1 MKKIINWIKEMANK
15 ILTLLG
21 LKKKIYATK
30 NSVDESAVS
39 IIQAR
44 TVTVTITD
52 SDGNTV
58 SKSEKQ
64 CLTKSDAD
72 NSTSDGVTIT
82 GPTGKEDNQLV
93 SDVTV
98 TTKITEVP
106 VLSVTVK
113 WYPSSN
119 DNLKTL
125 YAASY
130 AEAKEQS
137 STSSFSG
144 SFSCS
149 GYLDIETTPSIHT
162 TLDPYSIMI
171 TNALMESITMSASN
185 VIVQVTLPDSM
196 LNTALELTGRKFNCS
211 ATINWQTSDFTALP
225 SVSYTF
231 QKDGSTVNK
240 VTISGTEYAYIT
252 PIKVNKLSLA
262 I

>member
-30 NSVDESAVS
+30 NSVDESTVS
-39 IIQAR
+39 IIQAG

-58 SKSEKQ
+58 SKKGSQ

-72 NSTSDGVTIT
+72 NSTCNGVTIT
-82 GPTGKEDNQLV
+82 GPTGKEDKQLV

-98 TTKITEVP
+98 AAKAEP
-106 VLSVTVK
+106 AALDVTIK

-130 AEAKEQS
+130 AEVEAQS

-149 GYLDIETTPSIHT
+149 GYLDIETTPNIHT
-162 TLDPYSIMI
+162 TSDPYSIMI

-211 ATINWQTSDFTALP
+211 ATINWQTSNFTTLP
-225 SVSYTF
+225 SVSYVF
-231 QKDGSTVNK
+231 QKLGSTVDT
-240 VTISGTEYAYIT
+240 VTISGTKYAYVT

>member
-30 NSVDESAVS
+30 NSVDENTVTDT
-39 IIQAR
+39 QAG

-58 SKSEKQ
+58 SKEDNQ
-64 CLTKSDAD
+64 CVSKSDAD

-82 GPTGKEDNQLV
+82 GPTGKEDKQLV

-98 TTKITEVP
+98 ATKETSTSE
-106 VLSVTVK
+106 LAVTIK

-125 YAASY
+125 YTASY
-130 AEAKEQS
+130 AEVKEQS

-162 TLDPYSIMI
+162 TTDPYSVMI

-185 VIVQVTLPDSM
+185 VIVQVSLPDSM

-211 ATINWQTSDFTALP
+211 ATINWQTSDFTTLP
-225 SVSYTF
+225 KVSYVF
-231 QKDGSTVNK
+231 QKDGSTVNT
-240 VTISGTEYAYIT
+240 VTISGTKYTYTT

>member
-30 NSVDESAVS
+30 NSVDEDTVS
-39 IIQAR
+39 KIQAR

-58 SKSEKQ
+58 SKSENQ

-72 NSTSDGVTIT
+72 NITSDGVTIS
-82 GPTGKEDNQLV
+82 GPTGKEDKQLV

-98 TTKITEVP
+98 AAKAEP
-106 VLSVTVK
+106 AALDVTIK

-125 YAASY
+125 YTASY
-130 AEAKEQS
+130 AEVKAQS

-162 TLDPYSIMI
+162 TTDPYSIMI

-185 VIVQVTLPDSM
+185 VIVQVALPDSM

-211 ATINWQTSDFTALP
+211 ATISWQTSDFTTLP
-225 SVSYTF
+225 KVSYVF
-231 QKDGSTVNK
+231 QKNGSTVDT
-240 VTISGTEYAYIT
+240 VTISGTKYAYVT